1 IICWSVK
8 GDSGTTVVASTLAL
22 VHAEKSPRGAL
33 IVDLAGDVPAVLG
46 LAEPSGIGIGEWFAQ
61 NENSSRMALQSIA
74 IQATANLQLIS
85 RGSGQIV
92 ANANFAELAASLA
105 TFDLP
110 VVVDAGCGVVQ
121 PELLA
126 RASSSLL
133 ITRPCYL
140 SLRRAAQLNVAPTGV
155 VLINEPGRALGKRDV
170 ESVIGAPVIAEIT
183 FDATI
188 SRAVDAGPVASRLPG
203 ILAQQLTV
211 AARAASHFRASLGL
225 HRADAKNSSK
235 PRPSARSWSPVAV
248 NCASNA
254 TANSNGSTQSE
265 NSPTSCALTTHLVEL
280 VEFWLVCQC
289 LNATAYLNLK
299 WMK

>member
-1 IICWSVK
+1 MIVCWSVK
-8 GDSGTTVVASTLAL
+8 GGSGATVVASTLAL
-22 VHAEKSPRGAL
+22 VNAEKSPRGAL

-46 LAEPSGIGIGEWFAQ
+46 LAEPSGIGIGEWFSQ

-74 IQATANLQLIS
+74 IQATANLQLIA
-85 RGSGQIV
+85 RGSGQIN
-92 ANANFAELAASLA
+92 ATANFAELAASLA
-105 TFDLP
+105 TFDVP
-110 VVVDAGCGVVQ
+110 VIIDAGCGVVS

-188 SRAVDAGPVASRLPG
+188 SRAVDAGLLASSLPN
-203 ILAQQLTV
+203 ILAKQLSV
-211 AARAASHFRASLGL
+211 AA
-225 HRADAKNSSK
+225 
-235 PRPSARSWSPVAV
+235 
-248 NCASNA
+248 
-254 TANSNGSTQSE
+254 
-265 NSPTSCALTTHLVEL
+265 
-280 VEFWLVCQC
+280 
-289 LNATAYLNLK
+289 
-299 WMK
+299 